1 MIVARAFIELAVRSF
16 RNRIVARVKRM
27 KDPRYAIGALF
38 GLIYFGW
45 IFFRNRAGSAR
56 FFGAAGPAS
65 ELRLDGVSVV
75 VLFIMLFAW
84 ALPGDSGGLEFSEA
98 EIAFLFPAPLR
109 RRDLL
114 LYKIIRQQ
122 PQVLLS
128 VLVFTF
134 FGATRSKVI
143 GLWIAFSVMSIYM
156 MLVALGRARLRL
168 MGINFLV
175 RLIAVLAIAF
185 GLAAIAFF
193 AVKGTSLDL
202 VHATRDARMTR
213 IDSVFHIPII
223 AAILFLPKLYA
234 GAVFPT
240 TLITLATSSL
250 ALLVLGALF
259 FIIADRLNVSFEEGS
274 LVRAQRRHERLQQM
288 RERRGGRYVMF
299 KRARAPF
306 RLAPTGRPETAI
318 VWKNTVAT
326 MRMSLAWIVI
336 ILIVFAVL
344 VVNAMWMHGGGRSAM
359 GMTLLMLVGLFPF
372 MGPNIFTNDLRL
384 DLPRLEVLKSYPLSG
399 EGIVAA
405 EVAAP
410 LVIIAALELT
420 AIGCAWAVLANSADK
435 MSEIVGAEF
444 AIVALLLAVPIVAL
458 QLLIRNAVPV
468 IFPAWAART
477 KEDPR
482 GFALTGQRLLL
493 FFGNLVVLGLAL
505 LPAALVFAPSAFVAI
520 KFFKGNAIFMAVM
533 TTPAIAVIC
542 GEVWLGV
549 RFLGSRFEA
558 LDVSQ
563 EFDTIAV

>member
-1 MIVARAFIELAVRSF
+1 
-16 RNRIVARVKRM
+16 
-27 KDPRYAIGALF
+27 
-38 GLIYFGW
+38 
-45 IFFRNRAGSAR
+45 
-56 FFGAAGPAS
+56 
-65 ELRLDGVSVV
+65 
-75 VLFIMLFAW
+75 
-84 ALPGDSGGLEFSEA
+84 
-98 EIAFLFPAPLR
+98 
-109 RRDLL
+109 
-114 LYKIIRQQ
+114 
-122 PQVLLS
+122 
-128 VLVFTF
+128 
-134 FGATRSKVI
+134 
-143 GLWIAFSVMSIYM
+143 
-156 MLVALGRARLRL
+156 VALGRARLRL
-168 MGINFLV
+168 MGVNFLV

-185 GLAAIAFF
+185 GIAAVAFF
-193 AVKGTSLDL
+193 AIKGTPVDL
-202 VHATRDARMTR
+202 VHATKVARMTK
-213 IDSVFHIPII
+213 IDALFHLPAI
-223 AAILFLPKLYA
+223 AAILFLPRIYA
-234 GAVFPT
+234 SAVFPP
-240 TLITLATSSL
+240 TLTALATSSL
-250 ALLVLGALF
+250 TLLVLGVILF
-259 FIIADRLNVSFEEGS
+259 FIADRLNVSFEEGS

-299 KRARAPF
+299 KRARVPF
-306 RLAPTGRPETAI
+306 PLAPTGRPETAI

-326 MRMSLAWIVI
+326 VRTSLAWIVI

-344 VVNAMWMHGGGRSAM
+344 VANAMWMHGGGRSAM

-420 AIGCAWAVLANSADK
+420 AIGCAWAVLANSDK
-435 MSEIVGAEF
+435 MAEFVGAEF

-493 FFGNLVVLGLAL
+493 FFSNLVVLGLAL

-533 TTPAIAVIC
+533 TTPAIAVIS

>member
-1 MIVARAFIELAVRSF
+1 VIQAFIEMAVRSF

-27 KDPRYAIGALF
+27 KDPRYAVGALF
-38 GLIYFGW
+38 GLLYFGW

-56 FFGAAGPAS
+56 FFAAGPAS
-65 ELRLDGVSVV
+65 ELRVDAVSVF

-122 PQVLLS
+122 PQVLMS
-128 VLVFTF
+128 VTIFTL
-134 FGATRSKVI
+134 FGATRSKFI

-185 GLAAIAFF
+185 GIGAAAFF
-193 AVKGTSLDL
+193 AAKGLVFDL
-202 VHATRDARMTR
+202 VHATPASRMTQVDA
-213 IDSVFHIPII
+213 IFHVPVI
-223 AAILFLPKLYA
+223 AAILFLPKLYS
-234 GAVFPT
+234 GAVFPP
-240 TLITLATSSL
+240 TLTTLATSSL

-259 FIIADRLNVSFEEGS
+259 FFIADRLNVSFEEGS
-274 LVRAQRRHERLQQM
+274 VVRAQRRHERLQQM
-288 RERRGGRYVMF
+288 RARRGGGYVMF

-326 MRMSLAWIVI
+326 VRMSLAWIVI

-344 VVNAMWMHGGGRSAM
+344 IVNAMFMQPAGRSAI
-359 GMTLLMLVGLFPF
+359 GITFLMLVCMLPF
-372 MGPNIFTNDLRL
+372 IGPNIFTNDLRL

-399 EGIVAA
+399 ECIVAA

-420 AIGCAWAVLANSADK
+420 AIGCAWGVLGTSATK
-435 MSEIVGAEF
+435 MSHVVGAEF
-444 AIVALLLAVPIVAL
+444 AVVALLLAVPIVAL

-468 IFPAWAART
+468 IFPAWAARA

-482 GFALTGQRLLL
+482 GFVLTGQRLLL
-493 FFGNLVVLGLAL
+493 VLGNLVVLGLAL
-505 LPAALVFAPSAFVAI
+505 LPAALVFAPSAYVAI
-520 KFFKGNAIFMAVM
+520 KFFNGNAIFMAVM
-533 TTPAIAVIC
+533 TAPAIAVIC
-542 GEVWLGV
+542 GEVWLGLRV
-549 RFLGSRFEA
+549 LGSRFDA

-563 EFDTIAV
+563 EFDTLAV

>member
-1 MIVARAFIELAVRSF
+1 MILARAFIELALLSF

-38 GLIYFGW
+38 GLVYFGW
-45 IFFRNRAGSAR
+45 VFFRNRGASTR
-56 FFGAAGPAS
+56 FFAAGAGGA
-65 ELRLDGVSVV
+65 LRVDAVSVV

-122 PQVLLS
+122 PQVLMS
-128 VLVFTF
+128 VIIFTF
-134 FGATRSKVI
+134 IGATRSKVI

-185 GLAAIAFF
+185 GIAAVAFF
-193 AVKGTSLDL
+193 TIKGTSIDL
-202 VHATRDARMTR
+202 VHVTQAERLTKIDA
-213 IDSVFHIPII
+213 IFHLPAI
-223 AAILFLPKLYA
+223 AAILFLPRFYA
-234 GAVFPT
+234 SAVFPP
-240 TLITLATSSL
+240 TLTTLATSSL
-250 ALLVLGALF
+250 ALLVLAVVLF
-259 FIIADRLNVSFEEGS
+259 FIADRLNVSFEEGS

-306 RLAPTGRPETAI
+306 RLAPTGRPEIAI

-344 VVNAMWMHGGGRSAM
+344 VVLPMFMQPGGRAAM
-359 GMTLLMLVGLFPF
+359 GMTFLMLVCLFPF

-384 DLPRLEVLKSYPLSG
+384 DLPRLEMLKSYPLSG

-410 LVIIAALELT
+410 LAIIAALELT
-420 AIGCAWAVLANSADK
+420 AIGCAWAILGTTENP
-435 MSEIVGAEF
+435 MSHVVGAEF

-468 IFPAWAART
+468 IFPAWAVRA

-482 GFALTGQRLLL
+482 GFVLTGQRLLL
-493 FFGNLVVLGLAL
+493 FLGNLVVLGLAL
-505 LPAALVFAPSAFVAI
+505 LPAALVFAPSLFVAL
-520 KFFKGNAIFMAVM
+520 KFFKGNAIFMAVI

>member
-1 MIVARAFIELAVRSF
+1 MIVARAFVELAVRSF
-16 RNRIVARVKRM
+16 RNRIVSRVKRM
-27 KDPRYAIGALF
+27 KDPRYAVGALF
-38 GLIYFGW
+38 GLLYFGW

-65 ELRLDGVSVV
+65 ELRLDAVSAV

-122 PQVLLS
+122 PQVLMS

-134 FGATRSKVI
+134 FGATRSKFI

-185 GLAAIAFF
+185 GIAAVAFF
-193 AVKGTSLDL
+193 AVKGTRLDL
-202 VHATRDARMTR
+202 VHVTRDVRMAR
-213 IDSVFHIPII
+213 IDTIFHIPAI

-234 GAVFPT
+234 GAVFPPS
-240 TLITLATSSL
+240 LLTLATSSL
-250 ALLVLGALF
+250 ALLLIGALF
-259 FIIADRLNVSFEEGS
+259 FVIADRLNVSFEEGS
-274 LVRAQRRHERLQQM
+274 LVRAQRRNERLQQM

-326 MRMSLAWIVI
+326 VRMSLAWII
-336 ILIVFAVL
+336 IIVIVFAVL
-344 VVNAMWMHGGGRSAM
+344 VVNAAFMSPVARSAV
-359 GMTLLMLVGLFPF
+359 GVTFLMLTCLMPF
-372 MGPNIFTNDLRL
+372 IGPNIFTNDLRL

-420 AIGCAWAVLANSADK
+420 TIGCAWAILATSASK
-435 MSEIVGAEF
+435 MTEIVGAEF
-444 AIVALLLAVPIVAL
+444 AVVALLLAVPVVAL
-458 QLLIRNAVPV
+458 QLLIRNAVPI
-468 IFPAWAART
+468 IFPAWAVRT

-482 GFALTGQRLLL
+482 GFVITGQRLLL
-493 FFGNLVVLGLAL
+493 VLGNLVVLGLAL
-505 LPAALVFAPSAFVAI
+505 VPAALVFAPSAYIAI
-520 KFFKGNAIFMAVM
+520 KFFHGNAIFMAVM
-533 TTPAIAVIC
+533 TAPAIVVIC